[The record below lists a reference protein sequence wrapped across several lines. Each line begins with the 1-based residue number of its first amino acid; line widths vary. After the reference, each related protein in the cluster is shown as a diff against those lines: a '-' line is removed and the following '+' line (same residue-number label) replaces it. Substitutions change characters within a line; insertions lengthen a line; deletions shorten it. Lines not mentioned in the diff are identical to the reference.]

1 MELADLCLGCMGTKG
16 DNVVCPLC
24 GYNEDDGSSPLV
36 LSPRTLLNQQ
46 YLIGRV
52 LGSPGG
58 FGITYLAWDV
68 RLERKVAIKE
78 YLPREWASRDANHST
93 VVPHSRDAGEYF
105 RFGLDQFLT
114 EARLLAKFDDHPNVV
129 RVRTFFAEN
138 DTGYMVMD
146 YYQGMTLAE
155 YLAQQGG
162 KLPPET
168 VLAIILPLLSGLR
181 EVHEHGVLHRDIKP
195 QNIYLTEQGRPLLL
209 DFGAARVAIRER
221 TQSLSVVLTE
231 GFAPHEQYDS
241 HGKQGP
247 WTDLYA
253 CAATIYLMLTGSM
266 PPPGWKRVGRDEL
279 VPIDLLVPG
288 VPPGL
293 RVGVMQALS
302 IEPERRPQNVRA
314 FQALLSGEIQPQFT
328 IPPTASSSVAASLP
342 QTGEPQQTQA
352 HLAIPTT
359 AAPATSSRAW
369 QYAAVG
375 AVGLLLLV
383 VIGQWAL
390 SGRTEPKI
398 ETRTDSSSVSFSSGK
413 LEEGLNP
420 EALSSVIEKLNDPK
434 QASNSIQIEPKSSQ
448 SEVKNTNTPQ
458 IPTSTNS
465 VKESQQSPQQIGATG
480 EVKTSNAGTTGTT
493 TEAIGTTTGPNTV
506 AATTPQ
512 PEEKKPTPLQE
523 NFRDI
528 ASSRYE
534 TVRATSVLSEP
545 RKGAGV
551 LHRFTKSGGKITAV
565 AMSQNYVKVVSPGK
579 PTGYVSRKDIIP
591 VREEVASRESASSL
605 APRYEVNQT
614 SEPPAYQ
621 GGYVQPQPSPNQVPT
636 REPDRPLQEM
646 GKTVRDVEDITN
658 TFRRILGQ

>member
-1 MELADLCLGCMGTKG
+1 MELAYLCMGCMENKG
-16 DNVVCPLC
+16 ENSVCLSC
-24 GYNEDDGSSPLV
+24 RYDEDEGSSPLV
-36 LSPRTLLNQQ
+36 LAPRTILNQQ
-46 YLIGRV
+46 FLIGRV

-58 FGITYLAWDV
+58 FGITYLAWDM

-168 VLAIILPLLSGLR
+168 VLAIVMPLLSGLR

-241 HGKQGP
+241 HGKQGT
-247 WTDLYA
+247 WTDIYA
-253 CAATIYLMLTGSM
+253 CAATLYLMLTGNM

-302 IEPERRPQNVRA
+302 VEPELRPQNVRA
-314 FQALLSGEIQPQFT
+314 FQALLSGETQPQLT
-328 IPPTASSSVAASLP
+328 IPPTASPSVAVSLP
-342 QTGEPQQTQA
+342 QTGEPQPTQA

-359 AAPATSSRAW
+359 AAPATSSRVW

-383 VIGQWAL
+383 LVGQWVL
-390 SGRTEPKI
+390 SGRAGQPEEP
-398 ETRTDSSSVSFSSGK
+398 RTSSRSTAVPFEK
-413 LEEGLNP
+413 LEGQLDTKTLQS
-420 EALSSVIEKLNDPK
+420 ALSQLSEPPQNLAQTGMKDIE
-434 QASNSIQIEPKSSQ
+434 SSQ
-448 SEVKNTNTPQ
+448 TPKATEVA
-458 IPTSTNS
+458 
-465 VKESQQSPQQIGATG
+465 KEGQPASSPQSAQAATANG
-480 EVKTSNAGTTGTT
+480 EVTTAKTETMGKTTDQNA
-493 TEAIGTTTGPNTV
+493 I
-506 AATTPQ
+506 AATAVKTEGSVPTQ
-512 PEEKKPTPLQE
+512 TPEEKKPVLPQE

-545 RKGAGV
+545 RKGAAV
-551 LHRFTKSGGKITAV
+551 LHRFAKSGGKITAV

-591 VREEVASRESASSL
+591 VREEIASRESDSPST
-605 APRYEVNQT
+605 PRYEVNQAN
-614 SEPPAYQ
+614 EPSSYQ
-621 GGYVQPQPSPNQVPT
+621 GGYVQPQQNPAQSPT

-646 GKTVRDVEDITN
+646 EKTVRDVEDITN
-658 TFRRILGQ
+658 TFRRMLGR